1 MRELLSLRRDE
12 TPIVGEVY
20 RYKNEY
26 LKCVAD
32 IGLSAADGCSKCFFD
47 FEKCVVWCGSICEAD
62 TKFPARHFERVPE
75 TEAETAANVKFRHVE
90 ETEIDEAFIGE
101 RLIAAV
107 GLVEYVETSNR
118 CLYDCVQCDLTQRE
132 CDESSCGC
140 GCFYRKVKQ

>member
-12 TPIVGEVY
+12 APIIGEVY
-20 RYKNEY
+20 RYGAY
-26 LKCVAD
+26 YIKCVSGGAGQKCEKCAFNKNYCPFHC
-32 IGLSAADGCSKCFFD
+32 IQNPSEVEKHFEWVPENKLATAAD
-47 FEKCVVWCGSICEAD
+47 
-62 TKFPARHFERVPE
+62 
-75 TEAETAANVKFRHVE
+75 VKFRHIE

-118 CLYDCVQCDLTQRE
+118 CLNDCVQCDLTQRE
-132 CDESSCGC
+132 CDESSCSC